1 MGILRNPS
9 GAVILIGVA
18 PFPFSFPSGRDE
30 VKLVRKKSKEVGLS
44 PGSLIHIGDRKIER
58 PRISLFDYSPEE
70 WEEKILV
77 GIEESIPLKETSNVT
92 WVNIDGIHQIEL
104 LEQLGAGF
112 ELHPLVL
119 EDILDTEHRPKI
131 EEYDNYL
138 FIVLKM
144 LSFDEQTGDIHAEQ
158 VSLILGPSFVLSFQE
173 QAGDVFEGVRKRI
186 RNGKGRIRSMGADYL
201 AYALIDSIV
210 DSYFLILE
218 KIGDRIEL
226 LEEELIRLPTPATLQ
241 KIHRFKRQMILLR
254 RSIWPLR
261 EIVKEL
267 QRDGAPL
274 IRETTDFFLRDVYDH
289 TIQIVE
295 TVETFRDIISGMIDI
310 YLSNMS
316 NRMNE
321 VMKVLTII
329 ATIFIPLTFIAGV
342 YGMNFAYMPELEWR
356 WGYPAIW
363 LLMLAI
369 FAGMMIYFKK
379 KKWL

>member
-1 MGILRNPS
+1 
-9 GAVILIGVA
+9 
-18 PFPFSFPSGRDE
+18 
-30 VKLVRKKSKEVGLS
+30 
-44 PGSLIHIGDRKIER
+44 
-58 PRISLFDYSPEE
+58 
-70 WEEKILV
+70 
-77 GIEESIPLKETSNVT
+77 
-92 WVNIDGIHQIEL
+92 
-104 LEQLGAGF
+104 
-112 ELHPLVL
+112 
-119 EDILDTEHRPKI
+119 
-131 EEYDNYL
+131 
-138 FIVLKM
+138 M